1 MTRMLK
7 GTEIASIIAAVV
19 TSLDNCINPK
29 RTPRHKDDPRPNKK
43 PLFMVAPV
51 WDSFVAAIGWDSP
64 GLPEVV

>member
-29 RTPRHKDDPRPNKK
+29 RTPRHRDDPRPNKK
-43 PLFMVAPV
+43 PLFMLAPV
-51 WDSFVAAIGWDSP
+51 
-64 GLPEVV
+64 